1 MLAQGN
7 IRKMSVELESEVR
20 YTLNLSSDVLM
31 NELIG
36 KDICLKWE
44 GLINCTACNKVTKK
58 SFGQG
63 FCYPCFMNSPQASPC
78 ILRPELCRAHLGE
91 GRDVEW
97 EEKNHNQ
104 PHIVYLAL
112 SSAVKVGITRANQ
125 IPTRW
130 IDQGASSAIR
140 LAETENRFEAG
151 RIEVALKE
159 FFTDKTNW
167 RKMLQNVVDETI
179 DLEEEKWSLEE
190 HLPADIVE
198 LFSENDEVIELNYPV
213 LQYPEKVK
221 SVSFEKTPIIKGK
234 LMGIKGQYLL
244 FEGGEVL
251 NMRKHTGYYI
261 ELTNE

>member
-1 MLAQGN
+1 MAKGN
-7 IRKMSVELESEVR
+7 INKMSVEMKDEVV
-20 YTLNLSSDVLM
+20 YTLNLSSDIVM
-31 NELIG
+31 NDFIG
-36 KDICLKWE
+36 KQIRLEWN
-44 GLINCTACNKVTKK
+44 GIINCRACNKVTKK

-78 ILRPELCRAHLGE
+78 ILHPELCRAHLGE

-97 EEKNHNQ
+97 EEKNHNG
-104 PHIVYLAL
+104 PHIVYLAK
-112 SSAVKVGITRANQ
+112 SSAVKVGITRIDQ

-130 IDQGASSAIR
+130 IDQGASAAIR
-140 LAETENRFEAG
+140 LAEAPNRYEAG

-167 RKMLQNVVDETI
+167 RKMLQNDVDDTI

-190 HLPADIVE
+190 HLPADITE
-198 LFSENDEVIELNYPV
+198 LFSENDEIIEINYPV
-213 LQYPEKVK
+213 LEYPEKVK
-221 SVSFEKTPIIKGK
+221 SLSFDKTPIIEGR

-251 NMRKHTGYYI
+251 NIRKHTGYFI
-261 ELTNE
+261 NVTE